1 MSILEYNGSGVI
13 AMTGKNCVA
22 IASDTRFGVQQTTI
36 SDNMERIFKVNKRTL
51 VGISG
56 LASDVMTVKQK
67 LMQEVNLYK
76 LNENRDMKPSVFN
89 NLVSGFLYGR
99 RFGPYFVEPL
109 IAGLEE
115 DPTNPGEFKPFI
127 AGQDLLGASVFTNDF
142 VVCGTSEGS
151 LFGTAESFYRPDMNP
166 EELFETLSQ
175 TMLAAVDRDCLAGWG
190 GEIHILTPNSY
201 IKRKLKGRHD

>member
-36 SDNMERIFKVNKRTL
+36 SDNMERIFKVNNRTL
-51 VGISG
+51 IGISG

-76 LNENRDMKPSVFN
+76 LNEHRDIKPSVFN

-115 DPTNPGEFKPFI
+115 DPQNSGEFKPFI
-127 AGQDLLGASVFTNDF
+127 AGMRSVLI
-142 VVCGTSEGS
+142 SY
-151 LFGTAESFYRPDMNP
+151 SFCSFHMCRTRSSRGVRVY
-166 EELFETLSQ
+166 
-175 TMLAAVDRDCLAGWG
+175 
-190 GEIHILTPNSY
+190 
-201 IKRKLKGRHD
+201 K